1 LRKRREKVIHLPPH
15 PVWFWLILV
24 SPFLIWIS
32 LWIVAQNP
40 KVSLKPLRPWLMA
53 GSIVLFIPYMFLEVS
68 PTGGNRA
75 VRLVI
80 QAAFYTCLCVQAWLQ
95 RRYMFETLR
104 SPNAKWYSKRRTAEF
119 SVPAPNLRIMVRDID
134 SVTPWYVEKLGL
146 RKLAASSSSEPSAA
160 IFRFKADGNSVILTT
175 RDGFQTGKTPILL
188 ARKIDRMRDVMSARG
203 VDVGAIELDRQGIHY
218 FQIHDPEGNAIE
230 VVEER

>member
-1 LRKRREKVIHLPPH
+1 MHLPPH
-15 PVWFWLILV
+15 PVWFWLILL
-24 SPFLIWIS
+24 SPLIIWLT

-53 GSIVLFIPYMFLEVS
+53 GTILFLVPYVFLDVS

-75 VRLVI
+75 ARLMV

-104 SPNAKWYSKRRTAEF
+104 SPNAKWYSMWKSAEF
-119 SVPAPNLRIMVRDID
+119 SVPTPSLRILVRDVD

-146 RKLAASSSSEPSAA
+146 RKLAKAPPQEPDAA
-160 IFRFKADGNSVILTT
+160 TFRFKANGHSVILTT
-175 RDGFQTGKTPILL
+175 RNGFQTSKTPVLF
-188 ARKIDRMRDVMSARG
+188 AMKIDRMRDVMSARG
-203 VDVGAIELDRQGIHY
+203 VDVGAIEQDRQGIHY